1 MAGAAAPDDRQG
13 QTASVRAALSGLC
26 PQCGARTLFSAP
38 AQVAGECRA
47 CGLELAALERG
58 GRLAG
63 LITIAIA
70 ALLITAALAL
80 DEWLRPPIIVHALLW
95 LPLTIGAVLGALRV
109 FKGLSVYRSFAGT
122 GNQDL

>member
-13 QTASVRAALSGLC
+13 QPASMRAALFGLC
-26 PQCGARTLFSAP
+26 PACGARTLFLAP

-63 LITIAIA
+63 LLTILIA
-70 ALLITAALAL
+70 ALLITGALAL
-80 DEWLRPPIIVHALLW
+80 DEWLRPPLIVHLLVW
-95 LPLTIGAVLGALRV
+95 PPLTIGGVLGALRV
-109 FKGLSVYRSFAGT
+109 FKGLGVYRSFAGT